1 MELDAPSVGEL
12 EKEYLCRTIDSGF
25 ISTFGPFVPE
35 FENKFAGY
43 IQVRKAV
50 STQSGT
56 AALHA
61 ALYELKIGSGDEV
74 IVPALTFI
82 ATVNPVFYVGAKPVF
97 VDVNLQ
103 TWNIDPLEIEKHITK
118 RTKAI
123 LPVHLYGNP
132 CDMDAIMD
140 IARRHDLFVI
150 EDATESL
157 GAMYKGRYTGTIGEL
172 GCFSFNGNKTI
183 TTGGGGMIAGND
195 DERLEH
201 VKFLVNQARDES
213 KGYYHP
219 EIGFNYRMTNIEASM
234 GLAQMERLDFFS
246 ARKQRFSEIYREEL
260 NDRSIVRFQEQYNG
274 AISSW
279 WLTCATFEN
288 ITDMSSLQRA
298 LKERGVPTRRVFMPI
313 TEFPPY
319 MSDGLSLEKSREIY
333 EKGLCLPSSTLN
345 SDDDIYYACKTIKE
359 FIS

>member
-12 EKEYLCRTIDSGF
+12 EKEYLCKTIDSGF

-35 FENKFAGY
+35 FESKFADY
-43 IQVRKAV
+43 VQAKKVV

-56 AALHA
+56 AALHT

-103 TWNIDPLEIEKHITK
+103 TWNIDPLEIEKHITE

-132 CDMDAIMD
+132 CDMDAIMG
-140 IARRHDLFVI
+140 IARKHGLFVI

-157 GAMYKGRYTGTIGEL
+157 GAKYKGRYTGTIGEL

-219 EIGFNYRMTNIEASM
+219 EIGFNYRMTNIEAAM
-234 GLAQMERLDFFS
+234 GLAQMEKLDFFS

-260 NDRSIVRFQEQYNG
+260 NDRPIVRFQEQYNG

-279 WLTCATFEN
+279 WLTCVTFEDK
-288 ITDMSSLQRA
+288 TDIPSLQKA
-298 LKERGVPTRRVFMPI
+298 LKEKGVPTRRVFMPI

-319 MSDGLSLEKSREIY
+319 MSDDLSLEKSREIY

-345 SDDDIYYACKTIKE
+345 SDEDVYYACKTIKE
-359 FIS
+359 LIS